1 MIIMD
6 NLTIGFIGLG
16 LIGGSIAKALRKF
29 HPNCRIMAYS
39 RTLETVEEAK
49 QEGVIDI
56 VCEKED
62 PFFSACDYI
71 FMCAP
76 VSSNIEYLQFLKD
89 NMRPACILTDV
100 GSVKTPIHDAIDAI
114 GLSSMFIGG
123 HPMAGSEKS
132 GYANAADY
140 LIENSYYILTPGDGV
155 PREKID
161 DFSRLIS
168 SIGGLPITISCKE
181 HDYITAVISHL
192 PHVIASTLVN
202 AVQRLDGPEAHMKMI
217 AAGGFKDITRIASSS
232 PEMWQ
237 QICSENRQNIA
248 QVIDVYMDMLKE
260 AKEMICEKDSPGVYR
275 MFEDSRDYRNS
286 FGDSSSGPIK
296 KIYSFYCDI
305 YDEPGGIA
313 TITIMLAMRGIS
325 IKNIGIVHNRA
336 FEEGVLNIE
345 FYDEDSCRQA
355 MTILRSR
362 NYTIHEKN

>member
-1 MIIMD
+1 ME
-6 NLTIGFIGLG
+6 NLTVGFIGLG

-39 RTLETVEEAK
+39 RTLETVETAK
-49 QEGVIDI
+49 QEGVVDI

-76 VSSNIEYLQFLKD
+76 VSSNIEHLQFLKD

-132 GYANAADY
+132 GYVNATDY
-140 LIENSYYILTPGDGV
+140 LFENSYYILTPGNGV
-155 PREKID
+155 PQEKID
-161 DFSRLIS
+161 AFSCLVS
-168 SIGGLPITISCKE
+168 SIGGLPITISCGE

-202 AVQRLDGPEAHMKMI
+202 AVQRLDGPETHMKMI

-237 QICSENRQNIA
+237 QICSENQDNIA
-248 QVIDVYMDMLKE
+248 RVIDVYIDMLKD
-260 AKEMICEKDSPGVYR
+260 AKEMICETGCPGVYR
-275 MFEDSRDYRNS
+275 MFEESRDYRNS

-296 KIYSFYCDI
+296 KSYSFYCDL

-362 NYTIHEKN
+362 NYTVHEKN